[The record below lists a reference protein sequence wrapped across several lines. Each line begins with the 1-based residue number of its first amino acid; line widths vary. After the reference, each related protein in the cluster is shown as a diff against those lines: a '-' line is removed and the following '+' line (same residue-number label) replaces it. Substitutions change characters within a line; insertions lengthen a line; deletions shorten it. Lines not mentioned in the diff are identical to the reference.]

1 MDKDRTRRFPSVG
14 ALLEELDRCL
24 TGGRGIG
31 GQAGD
36 GAR

>member
-1 MDKDRTRRFPSVG
+1 MSKDRSRRFPSVG

-24 TGGRGIG
+24 TGGRGVS

-36 GAR
+36 VTR